1 MSCAHE
7 AIRLRQSIQPLFVL
21 LLTVVVHRLIQLAPA
36 MLARPLANLYE
47 YHIRNLSNII
57 RHHFILPRIIVEVTC
72 PNTRGIILQLTV
84 LITCCRL

>member
-36 MLARPLANLYE
+36 MLARPLANLY
-47 YHIRNLSNII
+47 HIRNLSNII
-57 RHHFILPRIIVEVTC
+57 RHRFILPRIIDVDLSLVYTI
-72 PNTRGIILQLTV
+72 PIIRIKSVQPSQ
-84 LITCCRL
+84 